1 MNLHF
6 VGSFLYFLESL
17 TQSRS
22 SLSKTLP
29 ISFSMA
35 SRSRVESASE
45 LLSPVVD
52 DDDPILIVGHF
63 MSVKIQIND
72 WIFYPL

>member
-1 MNLHF
+1 
-6 VGSFLYFLESL
+6 
-17 TQSRS
+17 
-22 SLSKTLP
+22 
-29 ISFSMA
+29 MA
-35 SRSRVESASE
+35 SRSRVDSDSE